1 MRLLNTKNIQL
12 YLLIVFLV
20 SVGLLILIY
29 TNSFWQQSR
38 LIKTSATQI
47 YFVDNISEAH
57 QRLIERFNRQYDGRI
72 EVVPVNLP
80 FTKFSTNERK
90 ELLARSLRSKGDRID
105 IFAVDL
111 IWVPRFARWAQP
123 LDIYFSAQE
132 RARMLD
138 DAMESC
144 IFEEH
149 LVAMPFYI
157 DIGLMY
163 YRRDLLRRLPDA
175 EALEQQLRTSITWEA
190 FIALGQQ
197 YASQNRTP
205 FYLFAAKNFEGLI
218 CSYLEA
224 VMGQNR
230 AIFAGDTVQ
239 LDTPESRK
247 ALRLLVDLVQTDRLT
262 PSDVV
267 NFDEVQVYR
276 YALAHDALF
285 FRGWPGFKRH
295 FAEPGLEEKLAQVE
309 AAALPH
315 FQGTRPVA
323 VYGGWNLMISNFSSH
338 KPAAVEFL
346 KFVMRQE
353 NQALLYETGGYIPVN
368 KTLYE
373 DSLFYHGKTDLKYY
387 RQLLETGIHRPFV
400 VNYTQISDV
409 ISYYVHLAI
418 KGEIGVDAALKQATH
433 AINAQTVL
441 IR

>member
-1 MRLLNTKNIQL
+1 MRLFNAKNIQL
-12 YLLIVFLV
+12 YLLIVFFI

-29 TNSFWQQSR
+29 TNSFWEQTR
-38 LIKTSATQI
+38 LLKSSATQI

-57 QRLIERFNRQYDGRI
+57 QQLIERFNRQHHGRI

-90 ELLARSLRSKGDRID
+90 ELLARTLRSKGDRID

-123 LDIYFSAQE
+123 LDIYFSAHE
-132 RARMLD
+132 RDRMLD
-138 DAMESC
+138 AAMESC
-144 IFEEH
+144 SFEEH

-163 YRRDLLRRLPDA
+163 YRRDLLRKLPNAD
-175 EALEQQLRTSITWEA
+175 ALEAQLRKSITWEA

-197 YASQNRTP
+197 YPGNGSP
-205 FYLFAAKNFEGLI
+205 FYMFAAKNFEGLI

-224 VMGQNR
+224 VMGQKR
-230 AIFAGDTVQ
+230 SIFAGDTVQ
-239 LDTPESRK
+239 LYTPESRK
-247 ALRLLVDLVQTDRLT
+247 ALGLLVDMVQTYRFT
-262 PSDVV
+262 PPEVV

-295 FAEPGLEEKLAQVE
+295 FAEPGLEAKLAEVE
-309 AAALPH
+309 VAALPH
-315 FQGTRPVA
+315 FQGTAPAA
-323 VYGGWNLMISNFSSH
+323 VYGGWNLMISNFSNH

-346 KFVMRQE
+346 KFVMREE

-368 KTLYE
+368 KALYE
-373 DSLFYHGKTDLKYY
+373 DSLFYRDKADLKYY
-387 RQLLETGIHRPFV
+387 RQLLDNGIHRPFV
-400 VNYTQISDV
+400 VNYTQISDI

-418 KGEIGVDAALKQATH
+418 KGEIGVDAALKQATRV
-433 AINAQTVL
+433 INAQTVL

>member
-1 MRLLNTKNIQL
+1 MRLLNAKNIQL

-29 TNSFWQQSR
+29 TNSFWEQSR
-38 LIKTSATQI
+38 LLKSAATQI

-57 QRLIERFNRQYDGRI
+57 QRLIERFNRQYRGRI
-72 EVVPVNLP
+72 EVIPVNLP

-123 LDIYFSAQE
+123 LDIYFSTQE

-144 IFEEH
+144 IYEEH

-163 YRRDLLRRLPDA
+163 YRRDLLRHLPNVD
-175 EALEQQLRTSITWEA
+175 ALEEQLHTSITWEA

-197 YASQNRTP
+197 FKTHHQNP
-205 FYLFAAKNFEGLI
+205 FYMFAAKNFEGLI
-218 CSYLEA
+218 CSYIEA

-230 AIFAGDTVQ
+230 SIFAGDTVQ

-247 ALRLLVDLVQTDRLT
+247 ALRLLVDMVQTYRFT
-262 PSDVV
+262 PPEVA

-276 YALAHDALF
+276 YALAQDALF

-295 FAEPGLEEKLAQVE
+295 FAEPGLEAKLAQVE

-368 KTLYE
+368 KALYE
-373 DSLFYHGKTDLKYY
+373 DSLFYREKTDLKYY
-387 RQLLETGIHRPFV
+387 RQLMETGIHRPFV
-400 VNYTQISDV
+400 VNYTQISDI

-418 KGEIGVDAALKQATH
+418 KGEVGVETALKQATR

>member
-1 MRLLNTKNIQL
+1 MRLLNARNIQL
-12 YLLIVFLV
+12 YLLVVFLI

-29 TNSFWQQSR
+29 TNNFWEQSR
-38 LIKTSATQI
+38 LLKPAATQI

-57 QRLIERFNRQYDGRI
+57 QRLIERFNRQYRGRI

-105 IFAVDL
+105 VFAVDL

-144 IFEEH
+144 IFQEH

-163 YRRDLLRRLPDA
+163 YRRDLLRRLPGA
-175 EALEQQLRTSITWEA
+175 AALEERLRASITWEE
-190 FIALGQQ
+190 FIALGEQ
-197 YASQNRTP
+197 YRRDHKDP

-218 CSYLEA
+218 CSYIEA
-224 VMGQNR
+224 LMGQNR
-230 AIFAGDTVQ
+230 SIFAGDTVQ

-247 ALRLLVDLVQTDRLT
+247 ALRLLVDLVQAYRLT
-262 PSDVV
+262 PPVVV
-267 NFDEVQVYR
+267 NYDEVQVYR
-276 YALAHDALF
+276 HALAQDALF

-295 FAEPGLEEKLAQVE
+295 FAEPGLEAKLAEVE
-309 AAALPH
+309 IAALPH
-315 FQGTRPVA
+315 FRGTAPAA

-346 KFVMRQE
+346 KFVMREE
-353 NQALLYETGGYIPVN
+353 NQALLYETGGYIPVSQA
-368 KTLYE
+368 LYE
-373 DSLFYHGKTDLKYY
+373 DSLFYRDKTDLKYY
-387 RQLLETGIHRPFV
+387 RQLLENGIHRPFV
-400 VNYTQISDV
+400 VNYTQISDI
-409 ISYYVHLAI
+409 ISYYVHLAV
-418 KGEIGVDAALKQATH
+418 KGEIGVEAALQQATH